1 MKAHNIFLIS
11 LESQRPHHGFLNVLL
26 KVITL
31 AIGFGTINKT
41 YSTNNLYSNGLYP
54 EKEAGD
60 ELVSSSVLFG
70 R

>member
-11 LESQRPHHGFLNVLL
+11 LESQRPHDAFLNVLL

-41 YSTNNLYSNGLYP
+41 YRTNKLYSNGLYP

-70 R
+70 C